1 MSLPVDTRQRGRDG
15 VRRGAGGVDKTPP
28 TPPGP
33 PVPGSRPP
41 RRASVR
47 QRWEIALFAGPAV
60 LLFVVFVIGPV
71 LLAAYY
77 GFYKWNGFGPPTDFV
92 GMQNYTKILTDPK
105 FQAALLHNGVIVV
118 LSLLIQGPLA
128 ILFALL
134 MNRRI
139 KGRSLIRILIF
150 IPWVVAEVI
159 AATGWK
165 LMLATQGAVNDL
177 LATVGLGAWAQD
189 WLADPSVA
197 IWSLM
202 LILTWKYLGFAIIL
216 FMAGMQNIPEDLYE
230 AAAVDGATYW
240 QAQWRITVP
249 LLGPTIRI
257 WAFLSMIG
265 ALQLFDLVYIIWRK
279 VDGVAGVST
288 MATYMVRFGRDAGQY
303 GMGSAIAVVLFLI
316 SLVVALCYQ
325 RLVLSRDTSGP
336 VAGGVR

>member
-1 MSLPVDTRQRGRDG
+1 MSPHADASART
-15 VRRGAGGVDKTPP
+15 AA
-28 TPPGP
+28 
-33 PVPGSRPP
+33 GSRLGAARDDTPAAP
-41 RRASVR
+41 SGLAPGRRKR
-47 QRWEIALFAGPAV
+47 LEIVLFTGPAV
-60 LLFVVFVIGPV
+60 LLFAGFVIGPV
-71 LLAAYY
+71 LLAGYY
-77 GFYKWNGFGPPTDFV
+77 GFYKWNGFGSPTNFV
-92 GMQNYTKILTDPK
+92 GLQNYVKILTDPK
-105 FQAALLHNGVIVV
+105 FQAALMHNGAIVV

-134 MNRRI
+134 MNRKIR
-139 KGRSLIRILIF
+139 GRSLIRVLIF
-150 IPWVVAEVI
+150 VPWVVAEVI

-165 LMLATQGAVNDL
+165 LMMATQGAVNDL
-177 LATVGLGAWAQD
+177 LTTIGLGNLAQD
-189 WLADPSVA
+189 WLANPKVA
-197 IWSLM
+197 IFSLM

-230 AAAVDGATYW
+230 AASVDGAGYW

-257 WAFLSMIG
+257 WAFLSIIG

-316 SLVVALCYQ
+316 SLVVALIYQ
-325 RLVLSRDTSGP
+325 RLVLRRDTAGA
-336 VAGGVR
+336 VTGGVR